1 MLALQQNFND
11 MSGAEEQE
19 ALELVVNAPAVN
31 DAVYNPNILDTLGER
46 ALVGSEVDYAS
57 LQVGD
62 TGSEAHLSVL
72 GDMATVS
79 SGEFGKMSAIEKDVD
94 QSVKA
99 RMGDRSFNLSD
110 QAQVR
115 HENLVQGADELNY
128 DIPEMPNVYDLDDM
142 QLAIAAAYEQLE
154 MAGISASDL
163 NAAMA
168 AGGPDNDFETLSAL
182 FDIAQDNKVEH
193 VTDYIQGVDQAFV
206 QVQLDQGIENV
217 VPALDTTMPGFA
229 MNDPRFDVPEPEV
242 DPQYGGPSFGASGM
256 GMG

>member
-11 MSGAEEQE
+11 MSGAEEQA
-19 ALELVVNAPAVN
+19 ALELVVNDPAVN

-217 VPALDTTMPGFA
+217 VPALDTTMPEFA

-242 DPQYGGPSFGASGM
+242 DSQYGGPSFGAGGM
-256 GMG
+256 GMR